1 MTPVDPL
8 PFTGAGA
15 SAPAESIAWRMRWLL
30 LAAFWLLIALV
41 DASQMYF
48 GMYFWEHKEIA
59 FGEALARV
67 GVIWLMWALLTPA
80 VFRLAARFPLERGSV
95 RRSLPVHVA
104 AAAGIA
110 LFILAVYAWTT
121 AWAGWPGM
129 EMHTGW
135 SLFKKYLTGK
145 VHLQLLTYGVL
156 VGAFWALDYHRRFR
170 ERELTASQL
179 EARLA
184 QAHLQA
190 LRTQLHPHFLFNTLN
205 AISVLVLKGESQCAI
220 RMLSRLSELLRL
232 TLESGGAQ
240 EVTLREEL
248 GFLER
253 YLEIERV
260 RFQDRLTVQT
270 EVEPEALGAAVPNLL
285 MQPLVEN
292 AVRHGIAERVEP
304 GTIRVAA
311 RRRGGLLRLEVTD
324 TGPGFPARVVDGIGL
339 SNTRARLERLYGGDA
354 RLELGSAPGGGARVV
369 VEIPFRVRVA
379 GAESPAG
386 AALAG
391 AAR

>member
-1 MTPVDPL
+1 MTPVDPF
-8 PFTGAGA
+8 PFAGA
-15 SAPAESIAWRMRWLL
+15 SAPPEPIAWRMRWLI
-30 LAAFWLLIALV
+30 LAGFWLLIALV
-41 DASQMYF
+41 DASQVYF
-48 GMYFWEHKEIA
+48 SIYFWDHREVG
-59 FGEALARV
+59 FGEAMGRV
-67 GVIWLMWALLTPA
+67 FAIWLLWALLTPA
-80 VFRLAARFPLERGSV
+80 VFRLAGRFPLERGRLRGSV
-95 RRSLPVHVA
+95 PVHLA
-104 AAAGIA
+104 AAAGIS

-129 EMHTGW
+129 EMHTGA

-156 VGAFWALDYHRRFR
+156 VGAYFALDYHRRFR

-179 EARLA
+179 EGRLA

-205 AISVLVLKGESQCAI
+205 AVSVLVLKGESQSAI
-220 RMLSRLSELLRL
+220 RMLSRLSDLLRL

-240 EVTLREEL
+240 EVTLGEEL

-253 YLEIERV
+253 YMEIERV
-260 RFQDRLTVQT
+260 RFQDRLTVET
-270 EVEPEALGAAVPNLL
+270 RVEPEALGAAVPNLL

-311 RRRGGLLRLEVTD
+311 GRRGARLRLEVSD

-339 SNTRARLERLYGGDA
+339 SNTRARLERLYGADG
-354 RLELGSAPGGGARVV
+354 RLELGSAPGGGAHVV

-379 GAESPAG
+379 AGEGARAAEPAG
-386 AALAG
+386 AA
-391 AAR
+391 R